1 MKLSILTLIV
11 LLFGNS
17 LLAQN
22 EFVINIHETD
32 DPDALNPLTFNA
44 ANAENI
50 VDNIFC
56 RLLEVNRKTF
66 DLEPALAASRPEV
79 IELTTG
85 KYKGGMS
92 LTYEIHPKAVWD
104 NGTPVTGNDYIFTIK
119 AIKHQKTNA
128 QSLRATVEFIDD
140 IVIDNEN
147 PKKFTIYSKQP
158 YFMAEAASGNLVHVL
173 PEYIYDPNGVLRNVP
188 ISSLKRIRDYTT
200 AMNNFSERFNSE
212 DYASDP
218 NYVVGCGPYQ
228 LKEWD
233 KGGAITLKKKSDWW
247 GNQVPDNMHL
257 KAYPDK
263 IVYKIISGSTWVLS
277 KMSMGELDI
286 VRNVAPDKFLSAKNS
301 GEYDHMIDFYNPTQ
315 FAYHYLGFN
324 TRNPKLSD
332 KRVRE
337 AIACLVNR
345 DEIIKAVFNGEAIKL
360 NTPISP
366 DKAYYN
372 KSIKGVEYNT
382 KRAKDLLSKA
392 GWRDTDG
399 NDVLDKKING
409 KVVDL
414 RLKYNYNK
422 GNAVRKQIG
431 LLLKEELAKVG
442 IKLDL
447 YPIDFSDLLAVAN
460 KRTFEIIALAWVNS
474 PGLDD
479 LKKVWHTSAILE
491 GGSNRV
497 GFGSAKTDKII
508 DEIRTTLDE
517 KKRKDLYLSI
527 QREIVA
533 EHPYVFLVVPN
544 EFIMIR
550 KGLKYPELGPV
561 RPGYVTRL
569 FQKE

>member
-1 MKLSILTLIV
+1 MKLLMLTVLV
-11 LLFGNS
+11 LLLGNVLS
-17 LLAQN
+17 AQN
-22 EFVINIHETD
+22 EFVIKIHETD
-32 DPDALNPLTFNA
+32 DPDGLNPLTFSA

-50 VDNIFC
+50 VDNIYC
-56 RLLEVNRKTF
+56 RLLETNRKTF
-66 DLEPALAASRPEV
+66 DLEPALAVERPV
-79 IELTTG
+79 ITELTSG

-92 LTYEIHPKAVWD
+92 LTYEIHPKATWD
-104 NGTPVTGNDYIFTIK
+104 NGTPVTANDYVFTIK
-119 AIKHQKTNA
+119 AIKHQKTHA

-140 IVIDNEN
+140 IVVDESN

-173 PEYIYDPNGVLRNVP
+173 PEYIYDPSGALRNVP
-188 ISSLKRIRDYTT
+188 FATLKRIREYTT
-200 AMNNFSERFNSE
+200 EMNTFSDRFNSE
-212 DYASDP
+212 EYASDP
-218 NYVVGCGPYQ
+218 KYVVGCGPYQ
-228 LKEWD
+228 LEEWD
-233 KGGAITLKKKSDWW
+233 KGGSITLKKKSDWW
-247 GNQVPDNMHL
+247 GDQVSDNIHL
-257 KAYPDK
+257 RAYPDK
-263 IVYKIISGSTWVLS
+263 IIYKIISGSTWVLS

-337 AIACLVNR
+337 AIACMVNR
-345 DEIIKAVFNGEAIKL
+345 DEIIETVFNGEAVKL

-366 DKAYYN
+366 DKSYYN
-372 KSIKGVEYNT
+372 QSIKGIEYNA
-382 KRAKDLLSKA
+382 KRAKELLNKA
-392 GWRDTDG
+392 GWKDTDG
-399 NDVLDKKING
+399 DDIVDKKING
-409 KVVDL
+409 KVVNM

-422 GNAVRKQIG
+422 GNAARKKIG
-431 LLLKEELAKVG
+431 LLLKDELEKIG
-442 IKLDL
+442 IRLDL

-460 KRTFEIIALAWVNS
+460 KRTFEIIALAWVNA

-497 GFGSAKTDKII
+497 GFGSSKTDKII
-508 DEIRTTLDE
+508 DEIRVTLDE
-517 KKRKDLYLSI
+517 KKRKELYLAI

-550 KGLKYPELGPV
+550 KGLKYPELGPI

-569 FQKE
+569 FQRE